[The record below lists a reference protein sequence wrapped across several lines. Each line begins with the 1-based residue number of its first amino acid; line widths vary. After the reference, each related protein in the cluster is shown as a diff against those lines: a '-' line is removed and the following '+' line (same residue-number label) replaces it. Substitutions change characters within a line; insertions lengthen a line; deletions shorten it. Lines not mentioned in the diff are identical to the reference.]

1 VGLEDPLG
9 CHDERENAALG
20 VERAE
25 RAEPVVAFEQGLQ
38 ARYISRRG
46 LDGERDHRSQVY
58 ALFLTYNPR
67 NSYNARMRRICAI
80 AAALG
85 FVSGSACTAAL
96 ERDLA
101 ALRKQ
106 VRELSRQASTSQV
119 RQEEMTNRLAL
130 IEDDVIRRRV
140 AGSKPNVAPE
150 PAVAGP
156 PSAAP
161 PRAETPPAPAAR
173 SESKGAVSAQKQGDG
188 ETAPSSSDAPR
199 DLPVVRLH
207 PKASGAQ
214 VAQVAAADPRPAAE
228 VAVARAVPTTAAPA
242 AERKRA
248 DASPADTASLE
259 GLEPKPL
266 YSKALAAFRAEEL
279 DLAMRAFAV
288 FVRRFP
294 EHSLADNALYWT
306 GRARAKRGDHAA
318 AIESYETLLRRYPTG
333 NKVPDALL
341 ALADSHAASGRTEEA
356 RTKLAR
362 VAKSFPGSTAGRS
375 AAQRLREMKR

>member
-1 VGLEDPLG
+1 
-9 CHDERENAALG
+9 
-20 VERAE
+20 
-25 RAEPVVAFEQGLQ
+25 
-38 ARYISRRG
+38 
-46 LDGERDHRSQVY
+46 
-58 ALFLTYNPR
+58 
-67 NSYNARMRRICAI
+67 
-80 AAALG
+80 
-85 FVSGSACTAAL
+85 
-96 ERDLA
+96 
-101 ALRKQ
+101 
-106 VRELSRQASTSQV
+106 
-119 RQEEMTNRLAL
+119 MTNRLAL

-140 AGSKPNVAPE
+140 AGSKPNVSQERLA
-150 PAVAGP
+150 AAP
-156 PSAAP
+156 PSASP
-161 PRAETPPAPAAR
+161 PRAETPPAPATP
-173 SESKGAVSAQKQGDG
+173 SESTGAIPAPKQGDG
-188 ETAPSSSDAPR
+188 ETAASSSDAPR

-214 VAQVAAADPRPAAE
+214 VAQVAAADARPAAE
-228 VAVARAVPTTAAPA
+228 VAVARSVPTTAAPA

-248 DASPADTASLE
+248 DDASPADTASFE
-259 GLEPKPL
+259 RLEPKPL